1 LAFSGRAQLDLRWA
15 IARLVSLKFCTL
27 LHDNVPYVF
36 PTNPQLKTEPIMK
49 YIISALAIT
58 VLSGCASV
66 TDNLSSP
73 VTLNSSQSEE
83 KIIATNVSRKVIERA
98 GIVDSDEELR
108 LMLVEF
114 PPKFANVAHT
124 HPVIGLCYVIK
135 GVAESQYEGEEL
147 KTLHAGDSYQD
158 SVTKK
163 HLLFRNASET
173 DTLKFTCAAKIK
185 INQEF
190 MLPL

>member
-1 LAFSGRAQLDLRWA
+1 MVKINVML
-15 IARLVSLKFCTL
+15 FCKDGIKKTSAMYSINFYHYPIGL
-27 LHDNVPYVF
+27 QGYLQF
-36 PTNPQLKTEPIMK
+36 EIEPTMK
-49 YIISALAIT
+49 YIISALTIT

-66 TDNLSSP
+66 AGNLSSL
-73 VTLNSSQSEE
+73 VILSSSPSEE
-83 KIIATNVSRKVIERA
+83 KLIATQVSRKVIERA
-98 GIVDSDEELR
+98 SIAGSDEELR

-114 PPKFANVAHT
+114 PPKFASVAHT

-135 GVAESQYEGEEL
+135 GVAESQYEGEKL

-158 SVTKK
+158 SATKK

-185 INQEF
+185 INQAF